1 MKNLFIRICVFIL
14 SLIILLTAFA
24 ACKSQEIQDEI
35 VTTNMD
41 STTTA
46 LDTLAETD
54 ADTVAQTEPETEAP
68 KTYITIGVSNASS
81 TKFIRSNSLAK
92 FSTEL
97 ELITEFR
104 NEMNKRIGTSF
115 SVGTDSF
122 AEEAAFEVIIGD
134 STRELSVELKEKINA
149 VGVPAFGVIARGNKI
164 AVCGSNVY
172 LVYKGLDYLMETFI
186 SNDDAGKP
194 QLKIEDGYE
203 LIETNDTAYPR
214 PEEIINSGKEY
225 CFYSIEKLA
234 SVPTNGGYGGLQGGG
249 TDGKYAYYAMINTS
263 TKPETALIYKYDLA
277 TWELVATS
285 KSLPSAHTNDITY
298 DSKNHRLVISYCSN
312 KEGTTM
318 SAPGLVFVN
327 PDDLSFIEY
336 IDAPTKSRGLDYLP
350 GTNQYILAAGYNFYL
365 TDENFNTISSFTCG
379 YPELTTQGLCT
390 DGKYIFDPRWNSGAR
405 YQTITINTIDG
416 QFISAV
422 ELHNIDGEPENLFR
436 DGNSFVMG
444 CNKSDS
450 VFRIALFYKGWW
462 N

>member
-1 MKNLFIRICVFIL
+1 
-14 SLIILLTAFA
+14 
-24 ACKSQEIQDEI
+24 
-35 VTTNMD
+35 
-41 STTTA
+41 
-46 LDTLAETD
+46 
-54 ADTVAQTEPETEAP
+54 
-68 KTYITIGVSNASS
+68 
-81 TKFIRSNSLAK
+81 
-92 FSTEL
+92 
-97 ELITEFR
+97 
-104 NEMNKRIGTSF
+104 
-115 SVGTDSF
+115 
-122 AEEAAFEVIIGD
+122 
-134 STRELSVELKEKINA
+134 
-149 VGVPAFGVIARGNKI
+149 
-164 AVCGSNVY
+164 
-172 LVYKGLDYLMETFI
+172 
-186 SNDDAGKP
+186 
-194 QLKIEDGYE
+194 
-203 LIETNDTAYPR
+203 
-214 PEEIINSGKEY
+214 
-225 CFYSIEKLA
+225 
-234 SVPTNGGYGGLQGGG
+234 
-249 TDGKYAYYAMINTS
+249 
-263 TKPETALIYKYDLA
+263 
-277 TWELVATS
+277 
-285 KSLPSAHTNDITY
+285 
-298 DSKNHRLVISYCSN
+298 
-312 KEGTTM
+312 M